1 MTTRSNNRSI
11 YDNSY
16 IIEQLKQDR
25 MVGNYWMYPGYGENQ
40 NKCNKDSTC
49 NVRKSDLVDTESS
62 LFNLGQ
68 QLSNYSSERVPSQP
82 INFEPKQPAYCNPYL
97 FPPNKKKINDF

>member
-16 IIEQLKQDR
+16 IIEQLKQDK
-25 MVGNYWMYPGYGENQ
+25 MIGNYWMYPGYGENV

-49 NVRKSDLVDTESS
+49 NVRKSDLIDTENN
-62 LFNLGQ
+62 LMNLGQ
-68 QLSNYSSERVPSQP
+68 QLSNYGSERFPGKPNFQP
-82 INFEPKQPAYCNPYL
+82 EQKPYCNPYIY
-97 FPPNKKKINDF
+97 PPNKEKINN